1 MRKSKTHAG
10 PAPKGILMKY
20 LKFLPVVLLLAFVA
34 PLAFS
39 QESVMILNHKE
50 LGKHERPAVTFNHEN
65 HAGKID
71 CLQCHHDF
79 DAYLNNRG
87 GEGQP
92 CSTCHGPKTTEETI
106 SLENAFHLQCKGCH
120 ESMRNL
126 GKPAGPV
133 ICSQCHVRK

>member
-1 MRKSKTHAG
+1 
-10 PAPKGILMKY
+10 MKY
-20 LKFLPVVLLLAFVA
+20 LKFLPVVLLLAVFA

-39 QESVMILNHKE
+39 QESVIILNHSE
-50 LGKHERPAVTFNHEN
+50 LGKHERPAVEFKHEDHSN
-65 HAGKID
+65 KID

-92 CSTCHGPKTTEETI
+92 CSSCHGPQATQETI
-106 SLENAFHLQCKGCH
+106 SLEDAFHLQCKGCH
-120 ESMRNL
+120 ESMRAQ

-133 ICSQCHVRK
+133 ICSQCHIKK